1 MKLSEE
7 LVWRGSIKDKTFTD
21 DKYLDQPHA
30 LYLGVDGTADS
41 LTIGNL
47 AILML
52 LMRFVSAGH
61 KVFMLIGGATSLVG
75 DPSGKLTER
84 NLKSVEEIRH
94 NTESI
99 KKQVEKIFNDN
110 VSGHPISFV
119 NNYDWFKDIKLMDFL
134 RETGKYFAISDLVN
148 RDFVQTRIDELG
160 DGISY
165 TEFSY
170 TLIQGYD
177 FWHLFKNFGVD
188 LQIGGSDQWGNLLS
202 GVSLIRKK
210 ENAEVNALTIPL
222 IINRTTGIKF
232 GKSESGAV
240 WLDDKMTTP
249 TMFYQFFINTTDDD
263 LEYLVKAYTFMNKN
277 EVDELVSRH
286 KAEPASRIGQ
296 KELAYQVTKI
306 VHGKNSADLAV
317 KVSQVL
323 TGQIPLTQLSQE
335 EMNGLK
341 QEVTFK
347 QVDNNGSIID
357 ILVDV
362 GLAVSKTDARNL
374 LKSDSISINF
384 NKIDRENLTES
395 DFLNGLALIKK
406 GKAFKDSALIAL

>member
-1 MKLSEE
+1 MKFSEE
-7 LVWRGSIKDKTFTD
+7 LVWRGSIKDKTFENVS
-21 DKYLDQPHA
+21 YLDEPRS

-52 LMRFVSAGH
+52 LMRFVAAGH

-84 NLKSVEEIRH
+84 ELKSAEEINH
-94 NTESI
+94 NTQSIKNQVESI
-99 KKQVEKIFNDN
+99 FSKN
-110 VSGHPISFV
+110 VSGHPITFV

-148 RDFVQTRIDELG
+148 RDFVQTRIDQSG
-160 DGISY
+160 DGISF

-177 FWHLFKNFGVD
+177 FWHLYKNHGVN

-222 IINRTTGIKF
+222 VINRSTGIKF
-232 GKSESGAV
+232 GKSETGAV
-240 WLDDKMTTP
+240 WLDEDKTSP
-249 TMFYQFFINTTDDD
+249 TKLYQFFVNSGDED
-263 LEYLVKAYTFMNKN
+263 LDYLLKAYTFLSK
-277 EVDELVSRH
+277 EQIDELVARH
-286 KAEPASRIGQ
+286 NANPAIRNGQ

-306 VHGKNSADLAV
+306 VHGQDKADVAV
-317 KVSQVL
+317 KISEVL
-323 TGQIPLTQLSQE
+323 TGKFALSDLSNNEIDQLKKEINFERVSL
-335 EMNGLK
+335 NSS
-341 QEVTFK
+341 V
-347 QVDNNGSIID
+347 ID
-357 ILVDV
+357 ILVSV
-362 GLAVSKTDARNL
+362 GLAESKTEARKF
-374 LKSDSISINF
+374 LKDGSISINF
-384 NKIDRENLTES
+384 NRIDNEIIDES
-395 DFLNGLALIKK
+395 KFSGGLALIKR
-406 GKAFKDSALIAL
+406 GKAFKDTALISL